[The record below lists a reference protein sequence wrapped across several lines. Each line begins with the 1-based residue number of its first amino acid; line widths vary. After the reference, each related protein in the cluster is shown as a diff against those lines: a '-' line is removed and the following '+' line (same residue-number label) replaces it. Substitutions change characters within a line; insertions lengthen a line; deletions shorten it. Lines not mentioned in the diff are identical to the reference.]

1 MDYSVIPREQFEAA
15 ERAIINGDAA
25 SLEQFLI
32 TFKNNPEVRQW
43 YGSVGPYAIDEKDFL
58 EDARSVIAEKHCFNS
73 WSEYEKFKE
82 ELNRKDSS
90 VAQFEKAV
98 DAIANGD
105 AETLKQLLQH
115 NSGLLHA
122 RSIRRHHSTLL
133 NYVGANGVEGFRQK
147 TPKNAVEVAEI
158 LLNAGAEVD
167 ALGDMYRGTT
177 TLGLVATSIHPVKT
191 GVQKELI
198 DIFLKYGADP
208 NHAVAPDY
216 TEGLLIVACL
226 HNGRGE
232 AAEYLAKKNA
242 TLDLEGAA
250 GVGDLNKVR
259 SYFNEDGSLKEGA
272 TKVQR
277 DSGFMWA
284 CEYGRTGVVEFL
296 LNHGV
301 DISTE
306 SNGMTG
312 LHWAVVGGQI
322 DMVKLLLQR
331 NAPLEIK
338 NCYGGTVLS
347 QALWSAFNES
357 RAQYLTIIE
366 NLIAVGAKV
375 KPEWNQYIDEVRRRY
390 GFSQ

>member
-1 MDYSVIPREQFEAA
+1 MDNSLIPREQFEAA

-43 YGSVGPYAIDEKDFL
+43 YGGVGPYAIDEKDFL
-58 EDARSVIAEKHCFNS
+58 EDARSIIDEKHCFNS

-82 ELNRKDSS
+82 ELNRKDSP

-98 DAIANGD
+98 DAIVNGD
-105 AETLKQLLQH
+105 AETLKQLLQY

-147 TPKNAVEVAEI
+147 TPKNALEVAEI
-158 LLNAGAEVD
+158 LLSAGAEVD
-167 ALGDMYRGTT
+167 AVGDMYRGTT
-177 TLGLVATSIHPVKT
+177 TLGLVSTSIHPVQT

-259 SYFNEDGSLKEGA
+259 SYFNEDDSLIEGA
-272 TKVQR
+272 QPILCIKDMSVSVKYYVDMLGFTNADWGNDDFTSVNR
-277 DSGFMWA
+277 DTAGIYLCRDAQGQPGTWVWIGVEDVA
-284 CEYGRTGVVEFL
+284 VLYEEYKA
-296 LNHGV
+296 
-301 DISTE
+301 S
-306 SNGMTG
+306 
-312 LHWAVVGGQI
+312 
-322 DMVKLLLQR
+322 
-331 NAPLEIK
+331 
-338 NCYGGTVLS
+338 
-347 QALWSAFNES
+347 
-357 RAQYLTIIE
+357 
-366 NLIAVGAKV
+366 GAKIRMNPKNFPWAYEMHIEDPDGHV
-375 KPEWNQYIDEVRRRY
+375 LRFGSEPIDNTNENE
-390 GFSQ
+390 